1 MKIKMKPE
9 EIKLSDWMRILMG
22 DVPPLFYLELVIRAF
37 FIYFLLML
45 CMRLMGKR
53 MSSQLSRLELA
64 AMVSL
69 ASAIGVP
76 MMAPDRGLVPAILIA
91 FIVVGFTRLIS
102 GLSVNNENFER
113 KTQGDLDMLVQDG
126 VLRFDVMQRVRI
138 TRERLFA
145 HLRSEKVIHLG
156 AVRRVYMEAG
166 GNFTVVSNEQEQ
178 PGLSILPD
186 WDTDFQLKRQDA
198 TTITICRNC
207 GIQKENNV
215 TFRKRNERCSNC
227 NGEGWTQAVVTRKTN

>member
-1 MKIKMKPE
+1 MKPE
-9 EIKLSDWMRILMG
+9 DIKLSDWMRILVG

-76 MMAPDRGLVPAILIA
+76 MLAPDRGLVPAVLIA
-91 FIVVGFTRLIS
+91 FIVVGLTVLIS
-102 GLSVNNENFER
+102 HLSVNSEKFER
-113 KTQGDLDMLVQDG
+113 KTQGDLDMLLEDG

-145 HLRSEKVIHLG
+145 HLRTEKVVQLG

-166 GNFTVVSNEQEQ
+166 GNFTVVANEQEK
-178 PGLSILPD
+178 PGLTILPD
-186 WDTDFQLKRQDA
+186 WDPDFQSRRQDA
-198 TTITICRNC
+198 TKITICRNC

-215 TFRKRNERCSNC
+215 ILRKGKERCRNC
-227 NGEGWTQAVVTRKTN
+227 HGEGWTQAVVSHN